1 MGNSQNLE
9 KKIGE
14 AIGLEKASQAAVEK
28 LSAQGLLDKD
38 RINDKLQTIKKQD
51 KSHQRSLEELSMDLS
66 KSQGVSLGRI
76 DETAKETEQKTS
88 EIMEIYLGK
97 DPDSSEALEFLCLA
111 EAGGITHYEVLNAM
125 ASDIKDEKFS
135 IDVQRILAEKKNHQ
149 QIYTELAKQI
159 SIGSR

>member
-76 DETAKETEQKTS
+76 DEPAKETEQKTS

>member
-1 MGNSQNLE
+1 MGNLQNLE

-28 LSAQGLLDKD
+28 LSTKGLLDKD

-66 KSQGVSLGRI
+66 KSKGASFGRI
-76 DETAKETEQKTS
+76 DEAAKEAEQKTS

-97 DPDSSEALEFLCLA
+97 DPASSEALEFLCLA

-125 ASDIKDEKFS
+125 ASEIKDEKFS
-135 IDVQRILAEKKNHQ
+135 IDVQRILAEKKSHQ

-159 SIGSR
+159 AIGSR

>member
-97 DPDSSEALEFLCLA
+97 DSDSSEALEFLCLA

>member
-135 IDVQRILAEKKNHQ
+135 IEVQRILAEKKNHQ

>member
-76 DETAKETEQKTS
+76 DETEQKTS